1 MPRTAKIYARLQSQK
16 SGSARHIKYLLDG
29 HGTDSTKVEFWTKGI
44 PKKLVTPQDLP
55 KVWAKIDRRWKQEK
69 NSGGNVAKQSKV
81 KYMQSLIAL
90 PNSITD
96 VERHSLA
103 KQILRLF
110 PQQHPVTVVAHEYG
124 TSRLPNKHLHI
135 AFSYRKCGYGKVDR
149 EFQQGFEKNLKKLL
163 KKQYRK
169 YGFQIKEN
177 EEKYQVKYKPQNLMR
192 ILLKKYGRERMKNP
206 TFLSRVVLRE
216 SMAEVERCRRKVSE
230 DDSDVNMA
238 NLVAAE
244 KSVAWL
250 SLEISK
256 AESLKHTSKS
266 TRQPLGVDI
275 SVLENQGLSPMS
287 GSNSKR
293 FGR

>member
-1 MPRTAKIYARLQSQK
+1 
-16 SGSARHIKYLLDG
+16 
-29 HGTDSTKVEFWTKGI
+29 
-44 PKKLVTPQDLP
+44 
-55 KVWAKIDRRWKQEK
+55 
-69 NSGGNVAKQSKV
+69 
-81 KYMQSLIAL
+81 
-90 PNSITD
+90 
-96 VERHSLA
+96 
-103 KQILRLF
+103 
-110 PQQHPVTVVAHEYG
+110 
-124 TSRLPNKHLHI
+124 
-135 AFSYRKCGYGKVDR
+135 
-149 EFQQGFEKNLKKLL
+149 
-163 KKQYRK
+163 
-169 YGFQIKEN
+169 
-177 EEKYQVKYKPQNLMR
+177 
-192 ILLKKYGRERMKNP
+192 MKNP